1 MAKVI
6 DVDAM
11 FGNSRVDQQ
20 APVGDDTAIALE
32 NVSKTFT
39 IRYHRSLKDISVAK
53 AKGHAVS
60 KKHLALD
67 DLTFTVNKGE
77 SIGLIG
83 RNGAGKSTMLKV
95 ISGVMV
101 PDSGTVR
108 TRGRIAGLI
117 GAGAGFHPQISGEEN
132 IFLNAAIM
140 GMSEKETREVYDDIV
155 DFADIGDFLGAPVA
169 TYSSG
174 MLARLGFAVAIH
186 VKSDIFLADETLAV
200 GDRIFKEKCLAKMDE
215 IRAEGRTMFYVS
227 HSEGSVLKMCD
238 RALVIEHGK
247 LLYDG
252 TPRDGIKYMLHML
265 YPGRDNDELEGMIS
279 TQFEN
284 DDSEMGSDI

>member
-6 DVDAM
+6 DVENM
-11 FGNSRVDQQ
+11 FAPKRESFGPITDETSIVVD
-20 APVGDDTAIALE
+20 
-32 NVSKTFT
+32 NVSKQFT
-39 IRYHRSLKDISVAK
+39 IRYHRSIKDISVAK
-53 AKGHAVS
+53 AKGQAVS
-60 KKHLALD
+60 KKHQALSE
-67 DLTFTVNKGE
+67 LSFTVNQGE

-83 RNGAGKSTMLKV
+83 RNGAGKSTLLKV

-101 PDSGTVR
+101 PESGSVR

-140 GMSEKETREVYDDIV
+140 GMSESETNEVYDDIV
-155 DFADIGDFLGAPVA
+155 AFADIGDFLGAPVA

-200 GDRIFKEKCLAKMDE
+200 GDRTFKEKCLDKMDD

-227 HSEGSVLKMCD
+227 HSEGSVMKMCD
-238 RALVIEHGK
+238 RALVIEHGR
-247 LLYDG
+247 LVYDG
-252 TPRDGIKYMLHML
+252 TPRDGIKFMLHTL
-265 YPGRDNDELEGMIS
+265 YPGRDNSELELMMS
-279 TQFEN
+279 SQFEN